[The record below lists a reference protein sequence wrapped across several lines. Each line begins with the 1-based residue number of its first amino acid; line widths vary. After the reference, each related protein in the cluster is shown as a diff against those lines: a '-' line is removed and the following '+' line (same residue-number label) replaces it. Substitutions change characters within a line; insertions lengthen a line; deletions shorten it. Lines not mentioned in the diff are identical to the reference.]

1 MTRDH
6 GDDSED
12 EGTLLGANLYISVLK
27 IRKLNMKIPVDV
39 QMTVSIEVGD
49 IELSTEPVYYD
60 SGFALW
66 PNERFA
72 MYGIILFRFFLI
84 IMKAQFMM

>member
-1 MTRDH
+1 
-6 GDDSED
+6 
-12 EGTLLGANLYISVLK
+12 
-27 IRKLNMKIPVDV
+27 MKIPVDV

-72 MYGIILFRFFLI
+72 MYGFFWF
-84 IMKAQFMM
+84 IMNIF